1 MSRVL
6 WILIAATALFVGCA
20 ADAVDV
26 PLGPDGEP
34 DPELVVGRDVWSQS
48 CSRCHGNDGGGGSG
62 PKLSDGKV
70 TEAFSD
76 PADMGRLILDGRGGM
91 PSFSGKLSESEVE
104 PSCGTRSRCSAERG
118 ITAEIYTVICH
129 YE

>member
-1 MSRVL
+1 MSRFL

-34 DPELVVGRDVWSQS
+34 DPELVIGRDVWSQS
-48 CSRCHGNDGGGGSG
+48 CARCHGNDGGGDSG

-76 PADMGRLILDGRGGM
+76 PADMGQLILDGKGAM
-91 PSFSGKLSESEVE
+91 PSFSGKLSESEVAAVV
-104 PSCGTRSRCSAERG
+104 R
-118 ITAEIYTVICH
+118 YTLEVLG
-129 YE
+129 

>member
-1 MSRVL
+1 MSRFL
-6 WILIAATALFVGCA
+6 WILVAATALFVGCA

-62 PKLSDGKV
+62 PKLSDGKA
-70 TEAFSD
+70 TETFSD
-76 PADMGRLILDGRGGM
+76 PADMGQLVLDGKGAM
-91 PSFSGKLSESEVE
+91 PSFSGKLSESEVAAVV
-104 PSCGTRSRCSAERG
+104 R
-118 ITAEIYTVICH
+118 YTLEVLG
-129 YE
+129 